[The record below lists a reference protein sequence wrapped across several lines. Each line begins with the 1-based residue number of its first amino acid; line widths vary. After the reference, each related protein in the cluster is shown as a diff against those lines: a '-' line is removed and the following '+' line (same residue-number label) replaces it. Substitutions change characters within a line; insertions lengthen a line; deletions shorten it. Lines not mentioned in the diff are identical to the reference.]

1 MKNIRDIG
9 YKFIGVLPYSG
20 AEIWRKLDYAKGDR
34 WAVIFLDNAKDN
46 ARTMVEFIDEVEA
59 YNFGERLEQKY
70 YAIYQGWATK
80 EDFNN

>member
-1 MKNIRDIG
+1 MRNIRDMG

-20 AEIWRKLDYAKGDR
+20 AEVWRKGSR

-46 ARTMVEFIDEVEA
+46 AKTMVEFIDEVEA
-59 YNFGERLEQKY
+59 YNFGEKLEQKY
-70 YAIYQGWATK
+70 YAIYQGWATR